1 MTDRKVNDQA
11 QGMMITLNVN
21 REELKDVDMDT
32 VLFTV
37 SEEERLLR
45 SPRTSRKRSKKSP
58 RTARDNKEEERL
70 LKSPRTSRKR
80 SKKSPRTARD
90 NKESNKRRDSRDRG
104 GARRRGAPTREKRRE
119 ASRATT
125 SRGEKEGKERKEK
138 RDRGRAVSRR
148 TPEKR
153 RKARETTYGGEKK
166 AERER
171 KEKRDRAGSGGT
183 LTERKGEVTRA
194 TLSRRSPTP
203 TQEVLREPMEE
214 APPPPDTPHPDSV
227 RGLEVPP
234 EDPARTARSVKV
246 TKEVKHLDEDLK
258 LAFRTVHLIPKMGK
272 WMKRTKREIVNAG
285 GARECK
291 LVLMTAKLRH
301 EEIVRGIRSS
311 IGATMKKG
319 TPTANG
325 AWYAVRIRSKAVW
338 EALDKAAAAMER
350 DAESWGSKKSSMV
363 EGVVETLAEPIYNMC
378 YF

>member
-1 MTDRKVNDQA
+1 MNDQA

-45 SPRTSRKRSKKSP
+45 SPEPARRSEKRRGTTPPSREIKREVRRGRSTESRTSRKRSKKRT
-58 RTARDNKEEERL
+58 RTARDNNER
-70 LKSPRTSRKR
+70 
-80 SKKSPRTARD
+80 
-90 NKESNKRRDSRDRG
+90 NERRNSRDRG
-104 GARRRGAPTREKRRE
+104 GSRRRGTPTREKRRE
-119 ASRATT
+119 ASRATA
-125 SRGEKEGKERKEK
+125 SRDEKEDKERKEK

-153 RKARETTYGGEKK
+153 RKARETTYGRDKK

-171 KEKRDRAGSGGT
+171 KEKSDRAGSRGT

-194 TLSRRSPTP
+194 TPSRRSPTP
-203 TQEVLREPMEE
+203 TQEVLIEPMEE
-214 APPPPDTPHPDSV
+214 APQPPDTPHPDSV

-272 WMKRTKREIVNAG
+272 WLKRTSREIVNAG

-291 LVLMTAKLRH
+291 LVTEVYLYYYL
-301 EEIVRGIRSS
+301 
-311 IGATMKKG
+311 
-319 TPTANG
+319 
-325 AWYAVRIRSKAVW
+325 
-338 EALDKAAAAMER
+338 
-350 DAESWGSKKSSMV
+350 
-363 EGVVETLAEPIYNMC
+363 
-378 YF
+378 

>member
-1 MTDRKVNDQA
+1 MRYTLVYYNCSVLMLYLQDDGPEGERSGTGYE
-11 QGMMITLNVN
+11 GMMITLNVN

-45 SPRTSRKRSKKSP
+45 SPEPVRRSEKRRRTPPSREIKREVRRGRSTESRTSKRRSKKRT
-58 RTARDNKEEERL
+58 RTARDNKERNER
-70 LKSPRTSRKR
+70 RG
-80 SKKSPRTARD
+80 
-90 NKESNKRRDSRDRG
+90 SRDRG
-104 GARRRGAPTREKRRE
+104 GARRKETPTREKRRE
-119 ASRATT
+119 ASRTT
-125 SRGEKEGKERKEK
+125 ASRDEKEDKERKEK

-153 RKARETTYGGEKK
+153 IKARETTYGREKK

-171 KEKRDRAGSGGT
+171 KEKRDRAGSRGT
-183 LTERKGEVTRA
+183 LTERKGEVTRT

-203 TQEVLREPMEE
+203 TEEVLIEPMEE

-234 EDPARTARSVKV
+234 EDPTRTARSVKV

-272 WMKRTKREIVNAG
+272 WLKRTRREIVNAG

-291 LVLMTAKLRH
+291 LVLMKSLWQNGSTLPAIYGRY
-301 EEIVRGIRSS
+301 ENGIQTNRQLS
-311 IGATMKKG
+311 AMKRK
-319 TPTANG
+319 
-325 AWYAVRIRSKAVW
+325 
-338 EALDKAAAAMER
+338 D
-350 DAESWGSKKSSMV
+350 
-363 EGVVETLAEPIYNMC
+363 
-378 YF
+378 